1 MLEKNVKKVG
11 GLFNDKKRNEIADP
25 SWISIIL
32 ANLVLRLILRPLP
45 ENIGYLIKTLGL
57 MCLYYFLVQRRLGLK
72 IKSTKKIRWSETL
85 GVCWFLLL
93 ADFFYV
99 SAVALGISK
108 APHMIGTALV
118 IALGAGFF
126 EEYFFRGLFLKLA
139 FQDGIRSSKQ
149 VLGVVLLS
157 ALSFGLAHLGN
168 LTHQPLNATLFQVYY
183 ATAIG
188 IFFAA
193 IYLRTGS
200 LWWTIIL
207 HCLVDFASV
216 LLSQSTQAAPAT
228 SIWNFIFW
236 LPLIALGLF
245 LIRPKKLK
253 AIRYLND

>member
-1 MLEKNVKKVG
+1 MTKKETRTLI
-11 GLFNDKKRNEIADP
+11 LFGV
-25 SWISIIL
+25 SIIF
-32 ANLVLRLILRPLP
+32 ANLVLRLLLKPLP
-45 ENIGYLIKTLGL
+45 EEIAFLIKTLVLG
-57 MCLYYFLVQRRLGLK
+57 CGYYFLVHKRLGLK
-72 IKSTKKIRWSETL
+72 INSTKKISWYETL
-85 GVCWFLLL
+85 SVCWLVLL
-93 ADFFYV
+93 ADFFFL

-108 APHMIGTALV
+108 APHMIGTALI

-149 VLGVVLLS
+149 VLGVVFLS
-157 ALSFGLAHLGN
+157 AIFFGLAHLGN

-183 ATAIG
+183 ATAYG

-207 HCLVDFASV
+207 HFLIDFGSV
-216 LLSQSTQAAPAT
+216 LISQSTQAAPAT

>member
-1 MLEKNVKKVG
+1 MTKKEMRLLILLGVS
-11 GLFNDKKRNEIADP
+11 F
-25 SWISIIL
+25 IL
-32 ANLVLRLILRPLP
+32 ANLVLRLLLKPLP

-57 MCLYYFLVQRRLGLK
+57 GGIYYLLVHRRLGLK
-72 IKSTKKIRWSETL
+72 IRSTKKISWSETL

-99 SAVALGISK
+99 SAVAFGISK

-139 FQDGIRSSKQ
+139 FLEGIRSSIQ
-149 VLGVVLLS
+149 VYGVFLS
-157 ALSFGLAHLGN
+157 AIIFGLALLGN

>member
-1 MLEKNVKKVG
+1 MRLLILLG
-11 GLFNDKKRNEIADP
+11 
-25 SWISIIL
+25 ISIIL

-157 ALSFGLAHLGN
+157 A
-168 LTHQPLNATLFQVYY
+168 
-183 ATAIG
+183 I
-188 IFFAA
+188 IF
-193 IYLRTGS
+193 
-200 LWWTIIL
+200 
-207 HCLVDFASV
+207 
-216 LLSQSTQAAPAT
+216 
-228 SIWNFIFW
+228 
-236 LPLIALGLF
+236 
-245 LIRPKKLK
+245 
-253 AIRYLND
+253 